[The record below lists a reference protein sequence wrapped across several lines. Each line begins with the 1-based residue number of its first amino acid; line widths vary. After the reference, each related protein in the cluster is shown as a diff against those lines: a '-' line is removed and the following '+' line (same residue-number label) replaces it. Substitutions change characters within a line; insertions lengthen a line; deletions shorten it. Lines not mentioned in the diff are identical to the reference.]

1 MVTLRQL
8 VEVNK
13 LHELFLNLRVDLML
27 RASDLLNLKFS
38 DVLNESDWV
47 RKEVRLKMKKT
58 KKATLNVPLSKNFIS
73 VFKKY
78 QLEMKKKDFIF
89 KSTHYHYK
97 RKPLSTYQSVFPNL
111 QELVERFSCGS
122 CFRIIHSFH
131 SKNEKFGHLWQNKEC
146 GCSEKVTWTVFS
158 DCYQCQIWYFWL
170 GCIRPRW
177 TINIWW
183 WKFRIRKNLISS
195 QILEKGPTEFIFLLF
210 KFKKEEIIVV

>member
-1 MVTLRQL
+1 MVALRQL

-89 KSTHYHYK
+89 WSTHYHYK
-97 RKPLSTYQSVFPNL
+97 RKPLSTYQYS
-111 QELVERFSCGS
+111 
-122 CFRIIHSFH
+122 RIFKNKSRGLGVSEYSTHS
-131 SKNEKFGHLWQNKEC
+131 
-146 GCSEKVTWTVFS
+146 
-158 DCYQCQIWYFWL
+158 
-170 GCIRPRW
+170 
-177 TINIWW
+177 
-183 WKFRIRKNLISS
+183 IRKTKSSVIYDRTKNVDTVRRLLGRSSVTDTNAYLGISD
-195 QILEKGPTEFIFLLF
+195 ENA
-210 KFKKEEIIVV
+210 